1 MPVCLLPWCHDGHEQ
16 PSKTGSN
23 SKLNVFI
30 YKLSYFWWFL
40 TAAVVLTKTALSP
53 SNIGNYIIMLHPY
66 DCLNIRRIRTTP
78 VYMTEWMWKISGSL
92 NPKKQNP
99 TALQKQSK
107 NSEIWTNILPQEEH
121 SNLFLNA
128 NIYITKY
135 WTYYT
140 NMHIYACNNN
150 FWGKEFMNLM
160 RARMEGGKGRPTCN
174 FIIFSKKKKK
184 QIKEMFK

>member
-128 NIYITKY
+128 NIYIQLSIERIIPIC
-135 WTYYT
+135 TY
-140 NMHIYACNNN
+140 MHVITI
-150 FWGKEFMNLM
+150 FEEKSSWIWWGQGWKEEKEDQHVTLLY
-160 RARMEGGKGRPTCN
+160 
-174 FIIFSKKKKK
+174 SQKKKKTN
-184 QIKEMFK
+184 